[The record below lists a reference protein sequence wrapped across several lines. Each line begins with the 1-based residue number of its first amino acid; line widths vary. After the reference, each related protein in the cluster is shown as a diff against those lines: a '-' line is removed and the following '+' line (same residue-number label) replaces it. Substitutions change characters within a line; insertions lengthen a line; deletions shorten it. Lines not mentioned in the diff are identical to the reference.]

1 MTAAVDRGDLEEAAR
16 QGALA
21 GPAVVERALSS
32 RVRTTVLAGIAA
44 APTVE
49 DHAELL
55 PTLARVAAGHDRR
68 TAVPAGRAAR
78 TIAEA
83 LAKRELPDD
92 LAADDVQGWRS
103 SFEQLA
109 LNRGAPIEVRV
120 AALETAA
127 ALEHA
132 IDPHELGFD
141 LGRALGDADPALRIA
156 ALALVPRPTAAALRA
171 ALVAALGDGDPAVAL
186 AAAQTLCAD
195 AADDL
200 TAVKTALGAAGIA
213 ELEALVQAHP
223 HAHEARDVA
232 RCLKK

>member
-1 MTAAVDRGDLEEAAR
+1 MTAAVDRGDLDDAAR

-21 GPAVVERALSS
+21 GPAVVERALTSK
-32 RVRTTVLAGIAA
+32 VRATVLAGILA
-44 APTVE
+44 APAVE
-49 DHAELL
+49 DRAELL
-55 PTLARVAAGHDRR
+55 PTLARIARGHDRR
-68 TAVPAGRAAR
+68 TTVPAAHAAR
-78 TIAEA
+78 AIAEA
-83 LAKRELPDD
+83 LATHELPDD
-92 LAADDVQGWRS
+92 LAPDDVQGWRS
-103 SFEQLA
+103 LFEQLS

-132 IDPHELGFD
+132 IDPHDLGFD

-156 ALALVPRPTAAALRA
+156 ALTLVPRPTAAALRA

-195 AADDL
+195 ADDDL
-200 TAVKTALGAAGIA
+200 AAVKTSLGAAGIA
-213 ELEALVQAHP
+213 QLEALVATHA

-232 RCLKK
+232 RCLK